1 MCTARQKTQ
10 ELVALAKE
18 GDASAVNTLYTVYA
32 ERVRRIVRLRMP
44 RELSAKLDSMD
55 VVQDALFAALKGLGQ
70 FTYTSEGDFL
80 RWLARVAQNALHDRV
95 DKLHA
100 DKRDIRREVRLDCR
114 GPATETDGQA
124 PPQAIETTT
133 PSALM
138 VRKEELD
145 RLEEAMHRL
154 KPEYRQVVILAKI
167 EGLSY
172 KEIGDQLDKSPDA
185 VKMLVSRAIVA
196 LASAYESV

>member
-18 GDASAVNTLYTVYA
+18 GDASAVNTLYAVYA

-55 VVQDALFAALKGLGQ
+55 VVQDALFSALKRLEQ

-100 DKRDIRREVRLDCR
+100 DKRDIRREVRLDYR
-114 GPATETDGQA
+114 RPAMETGEHA

-138 VRKEELD
+138 SRKEELD

-172 KEIGDQLDKSPDA
+172 GEIGDQLGKSPDA